1 MAVQPGTAFDA
12 VAALG
17 FASSPRPRLMAIS
30 VLIADDHAAVR
41 RALRLL
47 LEGEEDVE
55 VIAEVSDLTRVVE
68 QARSAHPRVV
78 VLDLDVPGGSSD
90 VPGGSSIHTVGRL
103 RTQAPETQIVL
114 LTMRE
119 SPVFAQQAL
128 AAGVSGIVAKHHS
141 DSELPAAV
149 RAAALG
155 KVYVSPPIAARLDV
169 LRKAQSED
177 RLSQREVEVLRLI
190 ALGFTSVEIAR
201 QLHLSPRTVESHRA
215 HIINKLGLST
225 RAELVSYAIG
235 RGLLET
241 RRDHTT
247 TRG

>member
-1 MAVQPGTAFDA
+1 MAAYLRIVPLPLPVERVGT
-12 VAALG
+12 G
-17 FASSPRPRLMAIS
+17 ASPIS

-47 LEGEEDVE
+47 LEGESDVE
-55 VIAEVSDLTRVVE
+55 VVAEVSDLATVIE
-68 QARSAHPRVV
+68 HARSAQPHVL
-78 VLDLDVPGGSSD
+78 VLDLDL
-90 VPGGSSIHTVGRL
+90 PGGSSIHTIGRL
-103 RTQAPETQIVL
+103 HMHAPETHVVL
-114 LTMRE
+114 LTLEE

-128 AAGVSGIVAKHHS
+128 GAGATALVAKHHA
-141 DSELPAAV
+141 DSELPAAI

-155 KVYVSPPIAARLDV
+155 KVYVSPSISARLDV
-169 LRKAQSED
+169 LRLAQSED

-215 HIINKLGLST
+215 HITSKLGLST
-225 RAELVSYAIG
+225 RAELVSYALG

-241 RRDHTT
+241 SSDI
-247 TRG
+247 

>member
-1 MAVQPGTAFDA
+1 MAAYPNIAPLPLPTRRLGTGPA
-12 VAALG
+12 
-17 FASSPRPRLMAIS
+17 PIS

-55 VIAEVSDLTRVVE
+55 VVAEVSDLTTVIE
-68 QARSAHPRVV
+68 YAHSVQPHVL
-78 VLDLDVPGGSSD
+78 VLDLDL
-90 VPGGSSIHTVGRL
+90 PGGSSIHTVGRM
-103 RTQAPETQIVL
+103 RMQAPETQIVL
-114 LTMRE
+114 LTLEE
-119 SPVFAQQAL
+119 SPVFAAQAL
-128 AAGVSGIVAKHHS
+128 AAGASGLVAKHHA
-141 DSELPAAV
+141 DSELPPAI

-155 KVYVSPPIAARLDV
+155 KVYVSPSIAARLDV
-169 LRKAQSED
+169 LRSAQSED

-201 QLHLSPRTVESHRA
+201 QLSLSPRTVESHRA
-215 HIINKLGLST
+215 HITGKLGLST

-241 RRDHTT
+241 SS
-247 TRG
+247 